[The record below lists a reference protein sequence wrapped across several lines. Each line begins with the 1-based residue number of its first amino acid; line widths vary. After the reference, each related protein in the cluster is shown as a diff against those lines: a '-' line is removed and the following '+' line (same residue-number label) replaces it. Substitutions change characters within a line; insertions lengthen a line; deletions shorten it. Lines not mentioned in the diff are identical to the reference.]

1 MRKLLPSGPSPNKK
15 AERVFL
21 APRRAHS
28 EATEGTQKKK
38 LRCLHIHAGDT
49 SKSEDDGNGVSPY
62 PFDDRFLL
70 HVVRFPCNPLG
81 VLAPTFGW
89 VLVGIG
95 GYCLRFG
102 GIGGYWCVLVNMDDL
117 RARDELGLT
126 FQYIFL
132 FNLQPLTPVGL
143 KKKRYTKSDQA
154 GPSEPFI
161 ILKAY
166 FGICYVVGAGDL
178 VF

>member
-1 MRKLLPSGPSPNKK
+1 M
-15 AERVFL
+15 
-21 APRRAHS
+21 
-28 EATEGTQKKK
+28 
-38 LRCLHIHAGDT
+38 
-49 SKSEDDGNGVSPY
+49 
-62 PFDDRFLL
+62 
-70 HVVRFPCNPLG
+70 
-81 VLAPTFGW
+81 
-89 VLVGIG
+89 GIG

-102 GIGGYWCVLVNMDDL
+102 GIGVYWCVLVNMDDL
-117 RARDELGLT
+117 GARDERGLA

-132 FNLQPLTPVGL
+132 FILQPLTPVGL
-143 KKKRYTKSDQA
+143 KNERYTKSDQA